1 MDGRTLLPGK
11 RPGVVTTGGVAFLLL
26 LLLQLL
32 VPLLLFTIFFGGAL
46 DPAVVL
52 PTVVDDVFGVWTGV
66 AAVAVLFGSVVLLA
80 SCAVSFVG
88 AVLFTVP
95 GVVASLQPLE
105 AGGVIDVVAVVFVP
119 LLDGFDAAA
128 GLTAGGVVVVAVFRG

>member
-32 VPLLLFTIFFGGAL
+32 VPLLLFTIFFGGAF

-52 PTVVDDVFGVWTGV
+52 PTVAEGVFGVWTGV

-80 SCAVSFVG
+80 SCAVSFV
-88 AVLFTVP
+88 LFTVP
-95 GVVASLQPLE
+95 GVVASLLPLE